1 MSGSNSK
8 IRHGA
13 GARQSA
19 RCTHQEF
26 FSTLVAAPIPP
37 RPQSGARQTLDRHRC
52 RIRVSPPNRMQR
64 TCATISPGFA
74 ASSAR
79 VINSTHRPCR
89 VCSVVAAS
97 LPCLG
102 VAAIFQQM
110 GVNVMSGST
119 NAGSGNGATTVFS
132 YSGTLQTFT
141 VSTTGTYDI
150 VAEGAQG
157 GFSDSESVPGK
168 GAEVG
173 GEFQLTAGEMLSIV
187 AGGQGQQANFS
198 GGGSGGSFVYPATA
212 LGQPLLAAGGGGG
225 AGAIVAPGGDGQ
237 AGTAGSNAANGLS
250 GAPLGGLGGTNGT
263 GGGGGG
269 GYSAGGGG
277 GGYSGGGGAV
287 AADYA
292 IFWWWRRRRRI
303 IQR

>member
-1 MSGSNSK
+1 MPKDATSSG
-8 IRHGA
+8 GPP
-13 GARQSA
+13 G
-19 RCTHQEF
+19 
-26 FSTLVAAPIPP
+26 STSPGVLSGNVVTT
-37 RPQSGARQTLDRHRC
+37 PQLSQG
-52 RIRVSPPNRMQR
+52 VSP
-64 TCATISPGFA
+64 SPQAG
-74 ASSAR
+74 S
-79 VINSTHRPCR
+79 P
-89 VCSVVAAS
+89 SV
-97 LPCLG
+97 
-102 VAAIFQQM
+102 
-110 GVNVMSGST
+110 
-119 NAGSGNGATTVFS
+119 GSGNGATTVFS
-132 YSGTLQTFT
+132 YSGKLQTFT
-141 VSTTGTYDI
+141 VPTTGTYDI

-292 IFWWWRRRRRI
+292 IFWWWRRRRI